1 MTTMWARGALKQVF
15 VVAIPVV
22 IALVAAC
29 SSGDDDASTKGSDR
43 TTTTAKP
50 EDLVMQAKDF
60 TNIHDMTP
68 VRGFFVD
75 NKLGH
80 LKEALKVANDRDGG
94 EPYPVGTILQL
105 VPQEAMVKRAPGFD
119 PASKDW
125 EFFGLDVSAQGT
137 KINIRGGAEVKN
149 RFGGSCSGCHGAA
162 KPQFDFVCE
171 HDHGCAP
178 LPIGDDVI
186 KSVQGADP
194 RPRVHA

>member
-1 MTTMWARGALKQVF
+1 MTTVWPRGALKQVL

-29 SSGDDDASTKGSDR
+29 SSGDDDTAAKASDR

-50 EDLVMQAKDF
+50 EDFVMQAKDF

-68 VRGFFVD
+68 LRGFFIT

-94 EPYPVGTILQL
+94 EAYPVGTLIQL
-105 VPQEAMVKRAPGFD
+105 VPQEAMIKRAPGFD

-125 EFFGLDVSAQGT
+125 EFFFLDVTPQGT
-137 KINIRGGAEVKN
+137 KIVTRGGAEVKN
-149 RFGGSCSGCHGAA
+149 RFGGSCSGCHSAA
-162 KPQFDFVCE
+162 KPAFDFVCE

-186 KSVQGADP
+186 KSVQNADP
-194 RPRVHA
+194 RPRLHA